1 MDLVAFA
8 ISAFALLILP
18 GPTNAMLVMASQG
31 LAPARMGAL
40 LAAVLAAYL
49 SVIVPVSAFAVPYLH
64 DNPAVF
70 QGVKLI
76 SATWVLY
83 LALKLWGLI
92 GPAQASGP
100 GFGQL
105 FLTTLLNP
113 KGLIVGLTMLPSRGA
128 FAPDAIV
135 AFLIAAAATSSAW
148 LALGRL
154 ILGGQPQMPV
164 LARRCGSAALMA
176 FAAMFT
182 VSTF

>member
-18 GPTNAMLVMASQG
+18 GPTNAMLVMASPG
-31 LAPARMGAL
+31 LPPARMGVL
-40 LAAVLAAYL
+40 LAAVLTAYL
-49 SVIVPVSAFAVPYLH
+49 CVIVPVSAFAVPYLH
-64 DNPAVF
+64 DHPAVF

-83 LALKLWGLI
+83 LALKLWGLN
-92 GPAQASGP
+92 GYTQPFQP

-113 KGLIVGLTMLPSRGA
+113 KGLIVGLTMLPSQGA
-128 FAPDAIV
+128 FAPDAIA

-154 ILGGQPQMPV
+154 VLAGQQQLPL

-176 FAAMFT
+176 FAAMLT
-182 VSTF
+182 ISTF